1 MNKNLINGFLAYF
14 LWGLFPIYWR
24 RLQQVPA
31 PEILAYRIVGSLIF
45 VAFLL
50 LIMRKWSWIK
60 ELTWKKVSYYGMTS
74 LFISLNWLVYIW
86 AVNNNQVVEA
96 SLGYYINPLVN
107 VLLGTIFLHE
117 KLRQKQKIA
126 ILIAFLGVAFLT
138 YQYGKLP
145 WVSLILAV
153 SFAMYGLLKKKASL
167 GGIESFSLESFILSF
182 PALGF
187 ILFLVQRGESSWGT
201 LGSEAD
207 LLLLGAGVATG
218 LPLVLYNLAA
228 KNLTLTTLGMLQY
241 ISPTLQL
248 LIGLL
253 VFKEAFPMD
262 KLFGFIIIWS
272 ALIIYTLELIHHNN
286 QTKLKSLRAHCIRV

>member
-1 MNKNLINGFLAYF
+1 MNKNLINGVLAF
-14 LWGLFPIYWR
+14 GLWGLFPIYWR
-24 RLQQVPA
+24 RLQEVPA

-50 LIMRKWSWIK
+50 IVLRKWNWIK
-60 ELTWKKVSYYGMTS
+60 ELSFKQFSYYGLTS
-74 LFISLNWLVYIW
+74 IFITINWLVYIW

-107 VLLGTIFLHE
+107 VVLGTIFLHE

-126 ILIAFLGVAFLT
+126 IFIALIGVAFLT
-138 YQYGKLP
+138 YKYGKLP
-145 WVSLILAV
+145 WVSLILAL
-153 SFAMYGLLKKKASL
+153 SFSIYGLLKKKAKL
-167 GGIESFSLESFILSF
+167 GGIESFSLETFILSF
-182 PALGF
+182 PALAF
-187 ILFLVQRGESSWGT
+187 ILFLMQRGQSSWGNISLET
-201 LGSEAD
+201 N

-228 KNLTLTTLGMLQY
+228 KKLMLTTLGMLQY

-253 VFKEAFPMD
+253 VFREAFPMD
-262 KLFGFIIIWS
+262 KLLGFIIIWI
-272 ALIIYTLELIHHNN
+272 ALIVYTFELIHHNN
-286 QTKLKSLRAHCIRV
+286 QQKLNR

>member
-1 MNKNLINGFLAYF
+1 MNKNLINGILAF
-14 LWGLFPIYWR
+14 ILWGLFPIYWR
-24 RLQQVPA
+24 RLQEVPA

-50 LIMRKWSWIK
+50 IVLRKWNWIK
-60 ELTWKKVSYYGMTS
+60 ELSFKQFSYYGLTS
-74 LFISLNWLVYIW
+74 IFITINWLVYIW

-107 VLLGTIFLHE
+107 VVLGTIFLHE

-126 ILIAFLGVAFLT
+126 IFIALIGVAFLT
-138 YQYGKLP
+138 YKYGKLP
-145 WVSLILAV
+145 WVSLILAL
-153 SFAMYGLLKKKASL
+153 SFSIYGLLKKKAKL
-167 GGIESFSLESFILSF
+167 GGIESFSLETFILSF
-182 PALGF
+182 PALAF
-187 ILFLVQRGESSWGT
+187 ILFLMQRGQSSWGNISLET
-201 LGSEAD
+201 N

-228 KNLTLTTLGMLQY
+228 KKLMLTTLGMLQY

-253 VFKEAFPMD
+253 VFREAFPMD
-262 KLFGFIIIWS
+262 KLLGFIIIWI
-272 ALIIYTLELIHHNN
+272 ALIVYTFELIHHNN
-286 QTKLKSLRAHCIRV
+286 QQKLNR

>member
-1 MNKNLINGFLAYF
+1 MNTNLIKGFLAF
-14 LWGLFPIYWR
+14 ALWGLFPIYWR
-24 RLQQVPA
+24 RLQAVPA

-50 LIMRKWSWIK
+50 IIMKKWKWLK
-60 ELTWKKVSYYGMTS
+60 ELSFKQFSYYGLTS
-74 LFISLNWLVYIW
+74 LFISINWLVYIW

-126 ILIAFLGVAFLT
+126 IFIALFGVAFLT
-138 YQYGKLP
+138 YKYGKLP
-145 WVSLILAV
+145 WVSLILAF
-153 SFAMYGLLKKKASL
+153 SFAIYGLLKKKSGL
-167 GGIESFSLESFILSF
+167 GGVESFSLETFILAF

-187 ILFLVQRGESSWGT
+187 ILLLIQKGQSSMGQISLET
-201 LGSEAD
+201 D

-228 KNLTLTTLGMLQY
+228 KKLMLTTLGMLQY

-248 LIGLL
+248 LIGLW
-253 VFKEAFPMD
+253 VFKEPFPMD
-262 KLFGFIIIWS
+262 KLVGFVIIWC
-272 ALIIYTLELIHHNN
+272 ALIIYTLELIYHNN
-286 QTKLKSLRAHCIRV
+286 QNKVKR